1 MFFRILKL
9 DLKKRKLT
17 NTLLLLF
24 IILATI
30 FAASGLNN
38 VAAVMNGTDYYLERN
53 FFIKEVYEEKTRDVI
68 IQEYIPLAK
77 LILLSENQFIK
88 EKVIPE
94 LQKLGLEHLI
104 PELQEALIEK
114 YKEKLHNLDII
125 KHEDMYKY
133 VPDFSQISEE
143 SDQPDLD
150 TEKVSTEFGI
160 ESYEQIDSEVRPSQ
174 RNAVIKAIKQE
185 QEPEKSSPGK
195 IIGEGTEVEENT

>member
-1 MFFRILKL
+1 M
-9 DLKKRKLT
+9 
-17 NTLLLLF
+17 
-24 IILATI
+24 
-30 FAASGLNN
+30 
-38 VAAVMNGTDYYLERN
+38 
-53 FFIKEVYEEKTRDVI
+53 
-68 IQEYIPLAK
+68 
-77 LILLSENQFIK
+77 K

-125 KHEDMYKY
+125 KPEAMYKY

-150 TEKVSTEFGI
+150 TEKVSIKLGI
-160 ESYEQIDSEVRPSQ
+160 ESYKQIDSEVLPSQ
-174 RNAVIKAIKQE
+174 RNAVINAIK

-195 IIGEGTEVEENT
+195 IIEEGTEVEENT